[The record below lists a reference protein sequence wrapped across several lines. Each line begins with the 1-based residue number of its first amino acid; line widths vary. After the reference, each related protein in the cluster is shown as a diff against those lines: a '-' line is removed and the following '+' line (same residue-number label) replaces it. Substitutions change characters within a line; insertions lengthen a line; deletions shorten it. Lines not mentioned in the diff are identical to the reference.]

1 MVMMPARMACT
12 FMRVWRKAVTK
23 PAAPPAKKAST
34 RPSTGLPA
42 AENTADT
49 ALPSTK
55 VPSVDRSAMSST
67 R

>member
-23 PAAPPAKKAST
+23 PAPQPAKKAST

-42 AENTADT
+42 AEKTADT

-55 VPSVDRSAMSST
+55 VPSVVRSAMSST